1 MMLVARPSPAIM
13 TSSGKSCNGGMSSS
27 SGKSCVGSMSMSVES
42 CVGSMSMSGK
52 GYNGSMSDGVNREE
66 KSVGDTVISV
76 GVLYP
81 LIMCGMG
88 EYISYLGGDLGGDLD
103 GDLDVGLRIW

>member
-27 SGKSCVGSMSMSVES
+27 SGKSCVGSMSMSEKS

-52 GYNGSMSDGVNREE
+52 SCVGSMSDGVNREE
-66 KSVGDTVISV
+66 KFVGDTVISV

-88 EYISYLGGDLGGDLD
+88 EYISYLAVSYTHLTLPTK
-103 GDLDVGLRIW
+103 RIV

>member
-1 MMLVARPSPAIM
+1 MMLVARSSPAIM

-27 SGKSCVGSMSMSVES
+27 SGKSVRASLKDSRVGSMSE
-42 CVGSMSMSGK
+42 
-52 GYNGSMSDGVNREE
+52 GVNREA

-88 EYISYLGGDLGGDLD
+88 EYISYLDGDLGGDLGGDLD
-103 GDLDVGLRIW
+103 GDLDVGLRIC

>member
-1 MMLVARPSPAIM
+1 MMLVARPSPVIM

-27 SGKSCVGSMSMSVES
+27 SGKSCVGSMSMSGKS
-42 CVGSMSMSGK
+42 CI
-52 GYNGSMSDGVNREE
+52 GSMSDGVNREA
-66 KSVGDTVISV
+66 KSVDDTAISV

-103 GDLDVGLRIW
+103 GDLDVGLRIC